1 MNCFLCNHQIAFA
14 EVKSFS
20 AVCMHDFKRGEVRA
34 KLFDDK
40 FSHFW
45 CIFCAFWLRLQTGL
59 GKADSCKI
67 RCCCKRWKLLM
78 RICSKLKWTESNWS
92 KERLLMSIHSWS
104 PSLSFLK
111 EQLVNCDWS
120 SNLSFTFKGKYGNKI
135 REILFAES
143 EKYMSIS
150 SSDVNSQN
158 WSPSLSF
165 LTMTTTMMII
175 MMIMT
180 MLMKMIWMP
189 LKI

>member
-20 AVCMHDFKRGEVRA
+20 AVCMHDFKRGEVCA

-45 CIFCAFWLRLQTGL
+45 CIFVHFGWGY
-59 GKADSCKI
+59 
-67 RCCCKRWKLLM
+67 KLDWVKLTVA
-78 RICSKLKWTESNWS
+78 RYDAAAKDESCSKLKWTESNWS

-120 SNLSFTFKGKYGNKI
+120 SNLSFTFTGKYGNKI